1 MITFRQREWT
11 EEGLQRYL
19 KAYLREKERRERWF
33 DPFAPLEWLVARGLL
48 ELERAVRRLVRFIF
62 P

>member
-1 MITFRQREWT
+1 MITFRKREWT
-11 EEGLQRYL
+11 EEELHAFL
-19 KAYLREKERRERWF
+19 KAYLAEKAKRERWF

-48 ELERAVRRLVRFIF
+48 ALERAVHRLVRYFF